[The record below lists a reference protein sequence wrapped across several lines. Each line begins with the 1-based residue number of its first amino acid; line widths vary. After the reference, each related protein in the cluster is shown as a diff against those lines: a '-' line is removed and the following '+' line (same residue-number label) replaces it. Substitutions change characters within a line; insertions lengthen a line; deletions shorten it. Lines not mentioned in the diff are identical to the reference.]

1 MRARLIYRCGFTLTE
16 MLVSTILIA
25 ILLAL
30 LLPALDRGRRH
41 GAGRRPVCQNNLR
54 QLALAT
60 LNYESARQRLPPG
73 VIDTDDDLT
82 DAMHTGF
89 VSVLPFLELNHLH
102 DQFDLKQSWR
112 SPENIALAQQPIP
125 AFLCPS
131 NQNSSVAAADDGGFV
146 GATSDYAFCK
156 GATGYLGSDKRY
168 QNGAFDVNSEVKIGH
183 FTDGTSNTILFGE
196 AASNPEI
203 KTGTE
208 SNFGLGQLWT
218 KADFDGDHDFGN
230 EGGRGSCLAVTGQ
243 HPGPDNEW
251 GTVDDLITPIGQN
264 PSELSVDNGGDG
276 NFEHAT
282 DRVRGFY
289 GYHEGLIQFAYA
301 DGSTHSIPISVDPS
315 VMILLS
321 IRNDG
326 KPIGNQD
333 F

>member
-1 MRARLIYRCGFTLTE
+1 MRARLINRHGFTLTE
-16 MLVSTILIA
+16 LLVSTILIA

-30 LLPALDRGRRH
+30 LLPALNQGRSRGPSRR
-41 GAGRRPVCQNNLR
+41 AYCQNNLR
-54 QLALAT
+54 QLALAS
-60 LNYESARQRLPPG
+60 LNYESARQRFSPG

-89 VSVLPFLELNHLH
+89 VPLLPFIELNTLY
-102 DQFDLKQSWR
+102 DELDLKQSWK
-112 SPENIALAQQPIP
+112 SPENIALAQPDLP
-125 AFLCPS
+125 YFFCPS
-131 NQNSSVAAADDGGFV
+131 NQNRAVAETDNGGFV
-146 GATSDYAFCK
+146 GSISDYAFCK
-156 GATGYLGSDKRY
+156 GATGYLGADKQF

-196 AASNPEI
+196 AASNPGI
-203 KTGTE
+203 KTGAE
-208 SNFGLGQLWT
+208 GRFGLGQLWT

-264 PSELSVDNGGDG
+264 PTELSVDNGGDG

-289 GYHEGLIQFAYA
+289 GYHEGLIHFAYA

-326 KPIGNQD
+326 KPIASQD